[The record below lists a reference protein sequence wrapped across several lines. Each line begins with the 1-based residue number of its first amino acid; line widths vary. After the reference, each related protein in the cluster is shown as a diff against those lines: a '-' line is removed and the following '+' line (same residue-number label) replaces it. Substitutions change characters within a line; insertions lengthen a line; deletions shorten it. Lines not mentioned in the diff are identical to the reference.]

1 MEWYLKVVRDNYA
14 NFNGRAGRQEFWM
27 FYLFNFIF
35 GIVAMVA
42 DNILGTV
49 FTFGE
54 GYYEVR
60 AGSGWITLLYTI
72 ALFIPILA
80 ATVRRL
86 HDTNRSGF
94 WLLYPLLAYI
104 PILLSGFS
112 LYLGIGLELGI
123 FIMGIS
129 FLALFGLTITL
140 FVFTV
145 LDSTPGTNNYGP
157 SPTVAMSVDRNC
169 TKCGSENPAD
179 AMFCQ
184 SCGAT
189 INEEP
194 A

>member
-1 MEWYLKVVRDNYA
+1 MEWFLKVVRDNYA
-14 NFNGRAGRQEFWM
+14 NFNGRASRQEFWM
-27 FYLFNFIF
+27 FYLFAFIF
-35 GIVAMVA
+35 NIVAMVV

-60 AGSGWITLLYTI
+60 STSGWISLLYGL
-72 ALFIPILA
+72 ALMIPTLA

-94 WLLYPLLAYI
+94 WLLFPFLTII
-104 PILLSGFS
+104 PILLGVFLLEAEAYELGGFLFGIS
-112 LYLGIGLELGI
+112 VLAIIGL
-123 FIMGIS
+123 S
-129 FLALFGLTITL
+129 ITV

-184 SCGAT
+184 SCGAA
-189 INEEP
+189 IKEEP

>member
-1 MEWYLKVVRDNYA
+1 MEWFLKVVRDNYA
-14 NFNGRAGRQEFWM
+14 NFNGRASRQEFWM
-27 FYLFNFIF
+27 FYLFAFIF
-35 GIVAMVA
+35 NIVAMVV

-60 AGSGWITLLYTI
+60 STSGWISLLYGL
-72 ALFIPILA
+72 ALMIPTLA

-94 WLLYPLLAYI
+94 WLLFPFLTII
-104 PILLSGFS
+104 PILLGVFLLEAEAYELGGFLFGIS
-112 LYLGIGLELGI
+112 VLAIIGL
-123 FIMGIS
+123 S
-129 FLALFGLTITL
+129 ITV
-140 FVFTV
+140 FVFKV

-184 SCGAT
+184 SCGAA
-189 INEEP
+189 IKEEP

>member
-1 MEWYLKVVRDNYA
+1 MEWFLKVVRDNYS
-14 NFNGRAGRQEFWM
+14 NFNGRAQRKEFWM
-27 FYLFNFIF
+27 FYLFYMIF
-35 GIVAMVA
+35 AIIAMVV

-60 AGSGWITLLYTI
+60 AASGWISLLYGL
-72 ALFIPILA
+72 ALMIPTLA

-94 WLLYPLLAYI
+94 WLLYPFLTII
-104 PILLSGFS
+104 PILLGIMISSAGF
-112 LYLGIGLELGI
+112 IELGI
-123 FIMGIS
+123 FLVAIS
-129 FLALFGLTITL
+129 YLAMIGLFITV

>member
-1 MEWYLKVVRDNYA
+1 MEWFLKVVRDNYA
-14 NFNGRAGRQEFWM
+14 NFNGRASRQEFWM
-27 FYLFNFIF
+27 FYLFAFIF
-35 GIVAMVA
+35 SIVAMVV

-60 AGSGWITLLYTI
+60 STSGWISLLYGL
-72 ALFIPILA
+72 ALMIPTLA

-94 WLLYPLLAYI
+94 WLLYPFLNII
-104 PILLSGFS
+104 PILL
-112 LYLGIGLELGI
+112 GLFLLATEAYELGI
-123 FIMGIS
+123 FLMGIS
-129 FLALFGLTITL
+129 YLAMIGLSITV

-157 SPTVAMSVDRNC
+157 SPKVVMSVDRYC
-169 TKCGSENPAD
+169 AKCRSENPAD

-184 SCGAT
+184 SCGAA
-189 INEEP
+189 IE
-194 A
+194 

>member
-1 MEWYLKVVRDNYA
+1 MEWFLKVVRDNYS
-14 NFNGRAGRQEFWM
+14 NFNGRAQRKEFWM
-27 FYLFNFIF
+27 FYLFYFIF
-35 GIVAMVA
+35 SIVAMVA

-54 GYYEVR
+54 GYYEVKSP
-60 AGSGWITLLYTI
+60 SGWISLLYGL
-72 ALFIPILA
+72 ALFIPTLA
-80 ATVRRL
+80 AVVRRL

-94 WLLYPLLAYI
+94 WLLFPFLTII
-104 PILLSGFS
+104 PILLGVFLLEAEAYELGGF
-112 LYLGIGLELGI
+112 LLGISVLAIIGL
-123 FIMGIS
+123 S
-129 FLALFGLTITL
+129 ITV

-184 SCGAT
+184 SCGTA
-189 INEEP
+189 INEET